1 MIDKKDGIIM
11 DDRVI
16 EVRAKWYISVGAY
29 HESREECCQDTV
41 LCKEDSDIMFYGIAD
56 GQSGKEYCNIGG
68 EEVLK
73 CIYQYIK
80 KKAIEEIVQYEYKD
94 EIQYEIL
101 KIIRDRIAELS
112 KEYSADI
119 GEFSSTII
127 VLAVNPK
134 TGNYMILHIGDGGI
148 MAKRIDQNIDI
159 ISKPENGIT
168 RQYTW
173 LTTNSEL
180 LAHIRIGFGNVK
192 YYSRIIMFS
201 DGADVI
207 CNGNNIPGKT
217 KKFLDEK
224 VEAVVML
231 DYIKDSGHI
240 DDASCVIID
249 IVDIM

>member
-16 EVRAKWYISVGAY
+16 EVRAKWYVSAGTY
-29 HESREECCQDTV
+29 HESRDECCQDTV
-41 LCKEDSDIMFYGIAD
+41 LCKEEADTLFYGIAD
-56 GQSGKEYCNIGG
+56 GQSGKVYCNIGG

-73 CIYQYIK
+73 SIYQYIK
-80 KKAIEEIVQYEYKD
+80 KKAIEEIIQYEYKD

-127 VLAVNPK
+127 VLAINPK

-148 MAKRIDQNIDI
+148 MAERTDQSIEL

-168 RQYTW
+168 KQYTW

-180 LAHIRIGFGNVK
+180 LAHIRIEFGNVGSF
-192 YYSRIIMFS
+192 SRIIMFS

-207 CNGNNIPGKT
+207 CNGNNIPGKI
-217 KKFLDEK
+217 KHFLDEK
-224 VEAVVML
+224 VDADVMF
-231 DYIKDSGHI
+231 DYIKKSGHV
-240 DDASCVIID
+240 DDASCAIID
-249 IVDIM
+249 IVNIM

>member
-1 MIDKKDGIIM
+1 MIDKKDEIIM

-16 EVRAKWYISVGAY
+16 EVRAKWYVSAGAY

-41 LCKEDSDIMFYGIAD
+41 LCKEDADILFYGIAD
-56 GQSGKEYCNIGG
+56 GQSGKVYCNIGG

-80 KKAIEEIVQYEYKD
+80 KKAIEGIIQYEYKD

-101 KIIRDRIAELS
+101 RIIRDRIAELS

-148 MAKRIDQNIDI
+148 MAKRIDQNIEI

-168 RQYTW
+168 KQYTW
-173 LTTNSEL
+173 STTNSEL

-224 VEAVVML
+224 VEAVVLL
-231 DYIKDSGHI
+231 DYIKGSGHI

-249 IVDIM
+249 IVNIM